1 MTGLGVLLF
10 LAGIGVLIFGIF
22 RHRKRSW
29 PRRKTQIVI
38 ISSILAIIIGFGI
51 IPSSDNEEAS
61 NEKPKQEE
69 KTKKVNVKP
78 VLKAET
84 AFSTND
90 DGTIVIEGET
100 NPGANVSL
108 IFEDKPTEVTTAD
121 EQGAFTFSITEF
133 DEPEEAVL
141 SIEID
146 GKTKEQPLSLALST
160 GYQTKLAEEKQAEE
174 ERIAAEKAEAERVE
188 SERVAAEEKKAQEAK
203 VAAEKKAA
211 QERAATEKA
220 KAAEAKQA
228 EAKRAAAAA
237 QPDTSNK
244 QGETVYI
251 TATGSKYHYSQDCR
265 GLNNSNGETAVTV
278 DEAKAQGFTLCGFE

>member
-1 MTGLGVLLF
+1 MTGVGVLLF
-10 LAGIGVLIFGIF
+10 LAGIGVLIFGIL
-22 RHRKRSW
+22 RHRKRNW

-90 DGTIVIEGET
+90 EGTIVIKGET
-100 NPGANVSL
+100 NPGVEVAL
-108 IFEDKPTEVTTAD
+108 IFKDIPNEYTTAD
-121 EQGAFTFSITEF
+121 DNGAFTFSLDEF
-133 DEPEEAVL
+133 DEAKEAIL
-141 SIEID
+141 SINVD
-146 GKTKEQPLSLALST
+146 GETKEQPLSLTLSPS
-160 GYQTKLAEEKQAEE
+160 YETKVAAKAEE

-220 KAAEAKQA
+220 KAA

>member
-1 MTGLGVLLF
+1 M
-10 LAGIGVLIFGIF
+10 
-22 RHRKRSW
+22 
-29 PRRKTQIVI
+29 
-38 ISSILAIIIGFGI
+38 
-51 IPSSDNEEAS
+51 
-61 NEKPKQEE
+61 
-69 KTKKVNVKP
+69 
-78 VLKAET
+78 
-84 AFSTND
+84 
-90 DGTIVIEGET
+90 
-100 NPGANVSL
+100 
-108 IFEDKPTEVTTAD
+108 
-121 EQGAFTFSITEF
+121 
-133 DEPEEAVL
+133 
-141 SIEID
+141 
-146 GKTKEQPLSLALST
+146 
-160 GYQTKLAEEKQAEE
+160 
-174 ERIAAEKAEAERVE
+174 
-188 SERVAAEEKKAQEAK
+188 AAEEKKAQEAK

>member
-1 MTGLGVLLF
+1 MNMTGLGVLLF
-10 LAGIGVLIFGIF
+10 LAGIGVLFFGIL
-22 RHRKRSW
+22 RHRKRNW

-69 KTKKVNVKP
+69 KTKKISVKP

-90 DGTIVIEGET
+90 EGTIVIKGET
-100 NPGANVSL
+100 NPGVEVAL
-108 IFEDKPTEVTTAD
+108 IFKDIPNEYTTVD
-121 EQGAFTFSITEF
+121 DNGAFTFSLDEF
-133 DEPEEAVL
+133 DEAKEAIL
-141 SIEID
+141 SINID
-146 GKTKEQPLSLALST
+146 GETKEQPLSLTLSPS
-160 GYQTKLAEEKQAEE
+160 YETKVAAKAEE
-174 ERIAAEKAEAERVE
+174 ESIAAEKAEAERVE
-188 SERVAAEEKKAQEAK
+188 SERVAAEEKKTQEAK

-211 QERAATEKA
+211 QERVASEKT
-220 KAAEAKQA
+220 KAAETKQA
-228 EAKRAAAAA
+228 EAKRAEAAA
-237 QPDTSNK
+237 QPDTNNK

-265 GLNNSNGETAVTV
+265 GLNNSNGETAVTI

>member
-1 MTGLGVLLF
+1 MNMTGVGVLLF
-10 LAGIGVLIFGIF
+10 LAGIGVLIFGIL
-22 RHRKRSW
+22 RHRKRNW

-90 DGTIVIEGET
+90 EGTIVIKGET
-100 NPGANVSL
+100 NPGVEVAL
-108 IFEDKPTEVTTAD
+108 IFKDIPNEYTTAD
-121 EQGAFTFSITEF
+121 DNGAFTFSLDEF
-133 DEPEEAVL
+133 DEAKEAIL
-141 SIEID
+141 SINVD
-146 GKTKEQPLSLALST
+146 GETKEQPLSLTLSPS
-160 GYQTKLAEEKQAEE
+160 YETKVAAKAEE

-220 KAAEAKQA
+220 KAA